1 MVTRYDNDPFPM
13 VDKNGSKCGL
23 RYYRYSFGGDYNS
36 GVRMQ
41 RISIN
46 TQGVVIQKFQS
57 EIADLKRKLS
67 VRRLARTTR
76 VQIRSQIRA
85 AQSNLRAAM
94 TTVRT
99 MKSDL
104 RASILAAKHARRM
117 EFHDY
122 TCTIMSQRY
131 PRGDYKYSWGNWGD
145 TDVSIRSTFGY
156 PAVLPSVWDA
166 NDDISLINKL
176 RGELA
181 QGLQF
186 HAGQA
191 IAEIDETAR
200 LIAGAAKKISRS
212 LRQLSRGNVPGALR
226 VLANTSNSS
235 SYVGT
240 TGKTTRSKSTGGNVY
255 SRKTN
260 GVMYIVAKDYLLWQF
275 AVKPLLDDVVN
286 AAKALAWSVQ
296 RPQVRRFSVRR
307 RKSGTNSFSDEYL
320 STSAS
325 RTVKKQIICYM
336 EHNVASADILGLSD
350 VPSIIYE
357 RIPFSFIAD
366 WFVPIGNFLS
376 ALQVSRMLA
385 SAKTIITEKIVEKQ
399 FPIKGGPRLSITY
412 DGPCTDYT
420 MFLTRRVG
428 TGLPDIEMPVMKP
441 LLHPNQEVSVRHAL
455 EAVSL
460 LVLFGSKKMDK
471 NAIYG
476 WRVYV

>member
-1 MVTRYDNDPFPM
+1 MVTRYEENPFPM
-13 VDKNGSKCGL
+13 VDSNGVACGL
-23 RYYRYSFGGDYNS
+23 RYYRYSFGGDYSS
-36 GVRMQ
+36 GVHMQ

-46 TQGVVIQKFQS
+46 TQGVEIQKFQS

-67 VRRLARTTR
+67 VKRLARTTR

-94 TTVRT
+94 TVIRT

-122 TCTIMSQRY
+122 TCTIQSQRY
-131 PRGDYKYSWGNWGD
+131 PRGDYHETVGNWGD

-156 PAVLPSVWDA
+156 PAELPSVWDA

-191 IAEIDETAR
+191 VAEIDETAR

-260 GVMYIVAKDYLLWQF
+260 GAMYIVAKDYLLWQF

-307 RKSGTNSFSDEYL
+307 RKSGTNSFNNGWV

-325 RTVKKQIICYM
+325 RTVKKQIICYL
-336 EHNVASADILGLSD
+336 EHSVASADILGLSD
-350 VPSIIYE
+350 LPSIIYE

-366 WFVPIGNFLS
+366 WFVPVGNFLS

-385 SAKTIITEKIVEKQ
+385 SAKTIVTKKIVEKQ
-399 FPIKGGPRLSITY
+399 FPIQGGPHLSITY
-412 DGPCTDYT
+412 NGPCTDYT
-420 MFLTRRVG
+420 MFLTRSVSV
-428 TGLPDIEMPVMKP
+428 GLPDIEMPVMKP

>member
-1 MVTRYDNDPFPM
+1 MVTRYEDNPFPL
-13 VDKNGSKCGL
+13 VDKNGAKYGL
-23 RYYRYSFGGDYNS
+23 RYYRYSFGGDYYS
-36 GVRMQ
+36 KTHMQ

-46 TQGVVIQKFQS
+46 TREVEIQNFQS

-67 VRRLARTTR
+67 VKHLARTTR
-76 VQIRSQIRA
+76 TQIRSQIRM
-85 AQSNLRAAM
+85 AQSNLRAAV
-94 TTVRT
+94 TAVRS
-99 MKSDL
+99 MKSNL
-104 RASILAAKHARRM
+104 RASVLAAKHARRM

-131 PRGDYKYSWGNWGD
+131 PLGEYRYTHGDWGD
-145 TDVSIRSTFGY
+145 SDISIRSKFGY
-156 PAVLPSVWDA
+156 PAALPSVWDA
-166 NDDISLINKL
+166 NDDISLVNKL

-191 IAEIDETAR
+191 VAEIDETAR
-200 LIAGAAKKISRS
+200 LIAGTAKKISRS

-226 VLANTSNSS
+226 VLANASNSS

-260 GVMYIVAKDYLLWQF
+260 GVMYILAKDYLLWQF

-307 RKSGTNSFSDEYL
+307 RKAGTNSFNNEYF

-325 RTVKKQIICYM
+325 RTVKKQIICYL
-336 EHNVASADILGLSD
+336 EHSIASADILGLSD

-366 WFVPIGNFLS
+366 WFIPIGNFLS

-385 SAKTIITEKIVEKQ
+385 KAKTIVSTKTVEKQ
-399 FPIKGGPRLSITY
+399 FPIQGSPRLSITY
-412 DGPCTDYT
+412 GGPCTDYT
-420 MFLTRRVG
+420 MFLTRRVSV
-428 TGLPDIEMPVMKP
+428 GLPGIEMPVMKP